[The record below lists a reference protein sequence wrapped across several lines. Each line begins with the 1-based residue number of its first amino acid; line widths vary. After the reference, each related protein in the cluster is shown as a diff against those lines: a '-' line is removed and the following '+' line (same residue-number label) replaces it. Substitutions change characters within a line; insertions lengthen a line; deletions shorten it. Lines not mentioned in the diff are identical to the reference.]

1 MKMTPLEK
9 LFVNSPGYSRQVSY
23 HAEML
28 LQKVEFKAGQKY
40 LDLGCGNG
48 AAPIYLARKYNL
60 AITGVDIDPAQIR
73 LAQESSQDLPQ
84 ARFLTVDGTRLP
96 FEANEFDIV
105 ATNKV
110 MHHIPNWP
118 AAVLEMIRVLKPEG
132 YFIYSDL
139 VYPRWVAALGQIIA
153 QNGAGFPTRAR
164 VESLLKQ
171 HSLTKIYVLNL
182 GVNYEVISRKNK

>member
-1 MKMTPLEK
+1 MKMNKIEK
-9 LFVNSPGYSRQVSY
+9 FFVNSPGHSRQVSY
-23 HAEML
+23 HAETL

-60 AITGVDIDPAQIR
+60 AVTGVDVDPDQIR
-73 LAQESSQDLPQ
+73 SAQESSQDLPQ

-96 FEANEFDIV
+96 FEANQFDIV

-110 MHHIPNWP
+110 MHHIPHWP
-118 AAVLEMIRVLKPEG
+118 AAVTEMLRVLKPGG

-139 VYPRWVAALGQIIA
+139 VYPGWVAAFGQIVVP
-153 QNGAGFPTRAR
+153 NWAGFPSRERLEA
-164 VESLLKQ
+164 LLKQ
-171 HSLTKIYVLNL
+171 HNLVKIYALNL
-182 GVNYEVISRKNK
+182 GVNYEVIGRKK